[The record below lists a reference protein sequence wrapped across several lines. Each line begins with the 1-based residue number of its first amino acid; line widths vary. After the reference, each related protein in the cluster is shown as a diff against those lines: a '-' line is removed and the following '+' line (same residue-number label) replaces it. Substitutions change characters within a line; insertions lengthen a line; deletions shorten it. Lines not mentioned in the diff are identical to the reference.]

1 MSRWALGPD
10 PGERR
15 GLLEIG
21 LQAEWDEAV
30 AEKRRV
36 AEVHGIT
43 EKTIDRAIHRR
54 RYGE

>member
-1 MSRWALGPD
+1 VSRWALGPD